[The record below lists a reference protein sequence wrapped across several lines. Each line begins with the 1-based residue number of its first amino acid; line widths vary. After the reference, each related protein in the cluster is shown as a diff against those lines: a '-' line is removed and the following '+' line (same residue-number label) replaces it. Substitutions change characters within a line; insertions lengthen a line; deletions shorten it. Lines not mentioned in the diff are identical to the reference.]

1 MSNCTCYRQPIYE
14 EDKPVKIVPNDCPLH
29 GRNRTRRKL
38 TPNIEAW
45 LRRYIPVWATMRDH
59 AVAAGL
65 IEPEA
70 PGLSEA
76 EAEKI
81 NKIAKAVK
89 ATLARQRPANQNGR
103 G

>member
-1 MSNCTCYRQPIYE
+1 MTP
-14 EDKPVKIVPNDCPLH
+14 
-29 GRNRTRRKL
+29 RKL
-38 TPNIEAW
+38 THATEQW
-45 LRRYIPVWATMRDH
+45 LRQRIPIWGTMRDH

-65 IEPEA
+65 IDPEA
-70 PGLSEA
+70 PGLSQA

-103 G
+103 S